1 MLYFDQEETNH
12 VGTIRQNFWAV
23 LHFPLHVT
31 ILLTVEG
38 LSRLSIWVKVLDVLT
53 PFSETFQLVLSNS
66 SFNPNITTGGPTG
79 SYLRSLIDTYNETTT
94 KLFERFPSSQYEAPD
109 ITEFLGTLKESD
121 GNSTAFSNAAVSIYD
136 AGFEWVTE
144 NFGIEPPESSLKN
157 GNAIEGIFTLF
168 YTIFLYFF
176 LAAGGALIILAV
188 LYWIGKRRKLRGE
201 VISIGFRIVI
211 GTGLCL
217 LALMGLPVFQNQ
229 DNSAINTFL
238 YSPWVLPTVVLSYA
252 LGMSLLLRCY
262 FMEEVD

>member
-1 MLYFDQEETNH
+1 
-12 VGTIRQNFWAV
+12 
-23 LHFPLHVT
+23 
-31 ILLTVEG
+31 
-38 LSRLSIWVKVLDVLT
+38 
-53 PFSETFQLVLSNS
+53 
-66 SFNPNITTGGPTG
+66 
-79 SYLRSLIDTYNETTT
+79 
-94 KLFERFPSSQYEAPD
+94 
-109 ITEFLGTLKESD
+109 
-121 GNSTAFSNAAVSIYD
+121 VSIYD

-252 LGMSLLLRCY
+252 LVVCVDNLLINYVRKTILGKHKITKDMIAR
-262 FMEEVD
+262 VV